1 MDLRHLLTFRAVV
14 DRGSFSAAAEELGIS
29 QPAVSAQI
37 RSLEERVGER
47 LLDRHGRGASLTEAG
62 RILDTYARR
71 MIALEEELDRELGE
85 TSERVSGQLIIGS
98 STGPGEVLLPPV
110 LGDFRRRHPDV
121 GVSLIVSDTR
131 SICQQV
137 VDGELELGI
146 VGSDRPQRGLVVTPF
161 ISDELIVITP
171 PDHPLAREASIDL
184 ATFVKHPVILQQRG
198 SGVRDV
204 LEQAIRAAGL
214 RPSDLTVE
222 MELGLQQ
229 SVKAAVMGGYGITV
243 TSRRSVEPEL
253 ADGRL
258 AGIVVA
264 GSDLR
269 RDFATVRAVGRTPS
283 RVTQAFLEFAAP
295 RLGANGDQV

>member
-1 MDLRHLLTFRAVV
+1 MDLRHLLTFCAVV
-14 DRGSFSAAAEELGIS
+14 DRGSFSAAADELGIS

-37 RSLEERVGER
+37 RSLEQRVGER

-62 RILDTYARR
+62 RVLETYARR

-85 TSERVSGQLIIGS
+85 TSERVSGQLVIGS

-110 LGDFRRRHPDV
+110 LGDFRRRHPEV

-131 SICQQV
+131 TICQQV
-137 VDGELELGI
+137 IDGELELGI

-161 ISDELIVITP
+161 IRDELIVIAP
-171 PDHPLAREASIDL
+171 PDHPLARETAIDL
-184 ATFVKHPVILQQRG
+184 AAFLEYPVILQQRG

-222 MELGLQQ
+222 MEIGLQQ

-243 TSRRSVEPEL
+243 ISRGAVEPEL

-258 AGIVVA
+258 AGVA
-264 GSDLR
+264 LSGSDLR

-283 RVTQAFLEFAAP
+283 RVISAFLAFAAP
-295 RLGANGDQV
+295 RLGADLDQV